1 MSLVFPPLYAIIDA
15 ALLKTSELS
24 FTEMMAE
31 SGVELLQ
38 YRNKRAS
45 SRQLFEVSQSISVKL
60 SAAAAKRAGETHTGS
75 HSAAPLASPRFIVND
90 RADIALVVN
99 AGGVHVGQEDLRVEE
114 ARGIV
119 GASRWV
125 GVSTHSLEQL
135 DAADK
140 TSADYIA
147 FGPIFPTSSKENP
160 DPVVGLDLLREA
172 RRHTRKPLV
181 AIGGITLERAADVY
195 RAGADSLAVMR
206 DLIVC
211 DAPASRAAQFLEVA
225 ARVRQESG
233 SVGSAGT
240 VGGARPEPG
249 A

>member
-15 ALLKTSELS
+15 GLLKTSELS
-24 FTEMMAE
+24 FAEMMAE

-60 SAAAAKRAGETHTGS
+60 SAAALKRAGEMRSGA
-75 HSAAPLASPRFIVND
+75 HSAAPPGKLRFIVND
-90 RADIALVVN
+90 RADIALLVD

-119 GASRWV
+119 GANRWV

-140 TSADYIA
+140 TSADYVA
-147 FGPIFPTSSKENP
+147 FGPIFPTKSKENP

-206 DLIVC
+206 ELIVC
-211 DAPASRAAQFLEVA
+211 DDPALRARQFLTEA
-225 ARVRQESG
+225 ARVRRES
-233 SVGSAGT
+233 GSAGT

>member
-1 MSLVFPPLYAIIDA
+1 MNLVFPPLYAIIDA

-24 FTEMMAE
+24 FAEMMAE

-45 SRQLFEVSQSISVKL
+45 SRQLFEVSRSISVKL
-60 SAAAAKRAGETHTGS
+60 SSVKLAAARPGLEPHT
-75 HSAAPLASPRFIVND
+75 AAPRFIVND
-90 RADIALVVN
+90 RADIALLVN

-114 ARGIV
+114 ARAIV
-119 GASRWV
+119 GGDRWV

-135 DAADK
+135 DDADK

-147 FGPIFPTSSKENP
+147 FGPVFPTSSKENP

-181 AIGGITLERAADVY
+181 AIGGITIERAADVY

-206 DLIVC
+206 DLIAC
-211 DAPASRAAQFLEVA
+211 DDPASRARQFLAEA
-225 ARVRQESG
+225 ARVRQAQG
-233 SVGSAGT
+233 STPKAGS
-240 VGGARPEPG
+240 RPK

>member
-45 SRQLFEVSQSISVKL
+45 SRQFFEVSQSISVKL
-60 SAAAAKRAGETHTGS
+60 SAAAPKRAQDSARQT
-75 HSAAPLASPRFIVND
+75 HSAASLARPRFIVND
-90 RADIALVVN
+90 RADIALLVD

-119 GASRWV
+119 GANRWV

-135 DAADK
+135 DAADR

-206 DLIVC
+206 ELIVC
-211 DAPASRAAQFLEVA
+211 DDPASRARQFLEVA
-225 ARVRQESG
+225 ARVRREF
-233 SVGSAGT
+233 GSAGT

>member
-24 FTEMMAE
+24 FAKMMAE

-45 SRQLFEVSQSISVKL
+45 SRQLFEVSQSISENL
-60 SAAAAKRAGETHTGS
+60 SAAARPGSGEGRF
-75 HSAAPLASPRFIVND
+75 AAPRFIVND

-99 AGGVHVGQEDLRVEE
+99 AGGVHVGQEDLAVEE
-114 ARGIV
+114 ARAIV
-119 GASRWV
+119 GPDRWV

-147 FGPIFPTSSKENP
+147 FGPIFATRSKENP

-211 DAPASRAAQFLEVA
+211 DDPAARAAQFLAEA
-225 ARVRQESG
+225 ARVRREYGNSASG
-233 SVGSAGT
+233 D
-240 VGGARPEPG
+240 ARPE

>member
-24 FTEMMAE
+24 FAEMMAE

-60 SAAAAKRAGETHTGS
+60 SAAAQKHAGETHAGL
-75 HSAAPLASPRFIVND
+75 HSGAPLARPRFIVND
-90 RADIALVVN
+90 RADIALLVD

-119 GASRWV
+119 GANRWV

-147 FGPIFPTSSKENP
+147 FGPIFPTKSKENP

-206 DLIVC
+206 ELIVC
-211 DAPASRAAQFLEVA
+211 EDPASRAAQFLDEA
-225 ARVRQESG
+225 ARVRREF
-233 SVGSAGT
+233 GSAGT

>member
-1 MSLVFPPLYAIIDA
+1 MNLVFPPLYAIIDA

-24 FTEMMAE
+24 FVEMMAE

-45 SRQLFEVSQSISVKL
+45 SRELFEASQSISATL
-60 SAAAAKRAGETHTGS
+60 SRLAKPGS
-75 HSAAPLASPRFIVND
+75 YSPRFIVND
-90 RADIALVVN
+90 RADIAVLAN
-99 AGGVHVGQEDLRVEE
+99 AQGVHVGQQDLNVEE
-114 ARGIV
+114 ARAIV
-119 GASRWV
+119 GPDNLV

-172 RRHTRKPLV
+172 RQHTRKPLV
-181 AIGGITLERAADVY
+181 AIGGITLERAAEVFH
-195 RAGADSLAVMR
+195 AGADSLAVAR
-206 DLIVC
+206 DLIVSEN
-211 DAPASRAAQFLEVA
+211 PAARAQFFLKEA
-225 ARVRQESG
+225 A
-233 SVGSAGT
+233 SA
-240 VGGARPEPG
+240 RERN
-249 A
+249 

>member
-24 FTEMMAE
+24 FAEMMAE

-45 SRQLFEVSQSISVKL
+45 SRELFDASASISARL
-60 SAAAAKRAGETHTGS
+60 SRLAERGAKG
-75 HSAAPLASPRFIVND
+75 PRFIVND
-90 RADIALVVN
+90 RADIALLAK
-99 AGGVHVGQEDLRVEE
+99 AGGVHVGQQDLGVEE
-114 ARGIV
+114 ARAIV
-119 GASRWV
+119 GQGKWV

-147 FGPIFPTSSKENP
+147 FGPVFPTRSKENP
-160 DPVVGLDLLREA
+160 EPVVGLDLLREA

-181 AIGGITLERAADVY
+181 AIGGITLERAADTFN
-195 RAGADSLAVMR
+195 AGADSLAVAG
-206 DLIVC
+206 DLIAS
-211 DAPASRAAQFLEVA
+211 DHPAARARLFLREAAQ
-225 ARVRQESG
+225 ARREG
-233 SVGSAGT
+233 
-240 VGGARPEPG
+240 
-249 A
+249 